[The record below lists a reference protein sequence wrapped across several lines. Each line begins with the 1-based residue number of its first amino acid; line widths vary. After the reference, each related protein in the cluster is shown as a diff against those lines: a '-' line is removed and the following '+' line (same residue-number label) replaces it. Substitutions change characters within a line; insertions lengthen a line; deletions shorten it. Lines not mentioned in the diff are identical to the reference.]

1 MTVSAEALAQRLAQR
16 VIDLVVQAIDVNA
29 LLDQVDL
36 NAQLARV
43 DVNAPLDQIDLNALL
58 RQVDLNA
65 QLARVDVNAP
75 LDQIDINALLRQVDL
90 NTLLDQVD
98 MNAVL
103 DRVDINEVVARID
116 MERLVEQT
124 DLGAIIAR
132 STGGIAT
139 EALDSARAEAVGLD
153 QRVDRWVTRLLR
165 RKDSGAASAPRAAER
180 GGSAISVRT
189 HPGRWVS
196 AQGGDAGS
204 VSRLAAYLIDLIV
217 SSALFGLAL
226 TAISFVSQIITGRG
240 ISWHRGN
247 IVVIIIYVVWQFV
260 YFGAQWA
267 SDGNTLGMAL
277 LGVRVVRAEGARLK
291 PWHGWVRSLTFPLG
305 FLTLGLGFL
314 GILVQRKHR
323 ALYDLIAGTAVV
335 YDWDARAARLRFLA
349 REAEPIADAAY
360 GPGTAKPVTADHP
373 VPPGQTRSTA
383 DLSADASRSVGCC
396 GTGSKTCPA

>member
-16 VIDLVVQAIDVNA
+16 VIDLVVQAIDISA

-43 DVNAPLDQIDLNALL
+43 DVNAPLDQLDLNALL

-75 LDQIDINALLRQVDL
+75 LDQLDLNALLRQVDL

-98 MNAVL
+98 LNAVL
-103 DRVDINEVVARID
+103 DRVDMNDVVAID

-139 EALDSARAEAVGLD
+139 EALDSVRSGAVGLD
-153 QRVDRWVTRLLR
+153 QRVDHWVTRLLR
-165 RKDSGAASAPRAAER
+165 RKDPGAAGAARAAER
-180 GGSAISVRT
+180 GGSATSVRT

-196 AQGGDAGS
+196 AQGLDAGS
-204 VSRLAAYLIDLIV
+204 VSRFAAYLIDLIV
-217 SSALFGLAL
+217 NSALFGLAL

-267 SDGNTLGMAL
+267 GDGNTLGMAL
-277 LGVRVVRAEGARLK
+277 LGVRVVRADGARLK
-291 PWHGWVRSLTFPLG
+291 PWRGWVRSLTFPLG

-323 ALYDLIAGTAVV
+323 ALYDLIAGTAVI
-335 YDWDARAARLRFLA
+335 YAWDARAARLRLLA
-349 REAEPIADAAY
+349 RQAEPIADAAH
-360 GPGTAKPVTADHP
+360 GPGTAKSAAVTADET
-373 VPPGQTRSTA
+373 GSTA
-383 DLSADASRSVGCC
+383 D
-396 GTGSKTCPA
+396 